1 MACIV
6 FSPTLYAQYISLLAE
21 AEDGA
26 MLDRVELGLREGGEA
41 LPQECII
48 YLGDSFASIELS
60 RWG

>member
-1 MACIV
+1 
-6 FSPTLYAQYISLLAE
+6 
-21 AEDGA
+21 